1 MLKTQQQDT
10 EPYWSAA
17 GWWIGLR
24 LSLPILASMVLFGLA
39 VGAAGARA
47 GLSFIDNLLM
57 NVLVFAGVSQ
67 MVAFEIWPQVFTWDA
82 VATLTLITA
91 VVNSRMFLASAS
103 MHVWLARVP
112 AWQSV
117 PLLYY
122 LTDTSWLVSMRYR
135 ADGGRDLA
143 VCASATFLVVMVW
156 LVTVV
161 AGYVLG
167 ARVGNPRIYGLDL
180 VMPVFFVVMLVP
192 LWNGRRRAI
201 GWGVAGLVALVSER
215 LLPGW
220 WFIIIGA
227 VTGAVVGGLLEGR
240 RQASA

>member
-1 MLKTQQQDT
+1 MLKSHRQDI
-10 EPYWSAA
+10 EHYWSAA

-47 GLSFIDNLLM
+47 GLSFVENLLM
-57 NVLVFAGVSQ
+57 NVFVFAGVSQ
-67 MVAFEIWPQVFTWDA
+67 MVAFEIWPQTFTWGT

-91 VVNSRMFLASAS
+91 IVNSRMFLASAS
-103 MHVWLARVP
+103 MHVWLAPLP

-135 ADGGRDLA
+135 ADGGRDVA
-143 VCASATFLVVMVW
+143 VCASATLLIVLVW
-156 LVTVV
+156 LATTV

-167 ARVGNPRIYGLDL
+167 ARVGNPRTYGLDL

-192 LWNGRRRAI
+192 LWNGPRRAI
-201 GWGVAGLVALVSER
+201 GWGVAGLVALASER

-240 RQASA
+240 ERTAV

>member
-1 MLKTQQQDT
+1 MLKPARPEV

-17 GWWIGLR
+17 GWWVGLR
-24 LSLPILASMVLFGLA
+24 LSLPILASLVLFGLA

-47 GLSFIDNLLM
+47 GLSFVENLAM
-57 NVLVFAGVSQ
+57 NVVVFAGVSQ
-67 MVAFEIWPQVFTWDA
+67 MVALEIWPQTFTWST

-103 MHVWLARVP
+103 MHVWLARAP
-112 AWQSV
+112 AWQTV

-135 ADGGRDLA
+135 AEGGRDLA
-143 VCASATFLVVMVW
+143 VCAASTLFIVVVW
-156 LVTVV
+156 LAMTVV
-161 AGYVLG
+161 GYLLG
-167 ARVGNPRIYGLDL
+167 ARVGNPRTYGLDL

-192 LWNGRRRAI
+192 LWNGPRRAV
-201 GWGVAGLVALVSER
+201 GWAIAGFVALATER

-220 WFIIIGA
+220 WFIIVGA
-227 VTGAVVGGLLEGR
+227 VAGAVAGGLLEER
-240 RQASA
+240 RQVAL

>member
-1 MLKTQQQDT
+1 MLKPQRQDT
-10 EPYWSAA
+10 ELYWSAA

-24 LSLPILASMVLFGLA
+24 LTLPILASLVLFGLA

-47 GLSFIDNLLM
+47 GLSFVDNLLM
-57 NVLVFAGVSQ
+57 NVAVLAGMSQ
-67 MVAFEIWPQVFTWDA
+67 MVAFEIWPQTFTWST

-103 MHVWLARVP
+103 MHVWLAPLP

-135 ADGGRDLA
+135 AEGGRDLA
-143 VCASATFLVVMVW
+143 VCASATLLIVVVW
-156 LVTVV
+156 LATTL
-161 AGYVLG
+161 GGHVLG
-167 ARVGNPRIYGLDL
+167 ARVGNPRSYGLDL
-180 VMPVFFVVMLVP
+180 VMPIFFVVMLVQ
-192 LWNGRRRAI
+192 LWNGPRRAI
-201 GWGVAGLVALVSER
+201 GWAVAGAVALASER

-227 VTGAVVGGLLEGR
+227 VTGAVVGGLLETR
-240 RQASA
+240 ERTTV